1 MLPDA
6 SEHFR
11 WGTQARRLYDRMS
24 CGPVTARDIVSG
36 LGIFGYAK
44 VLGEI
49 RRRLAGT
56 GVTVKA
62 RPVNGRRNFWEYR
75 LATNPDDLH

>member
-1 MLPDA
+1 MA
-6 SEHFR
+6 
-11 WGTQARRLYDRMS
+11 
-24 CGPVTARDIVSG
+24 CGPVTARDIVMQ

-44 VLGEI
+44 VLCDI

-75 LATNPDDLH
+75 LATSDSSKPPSGWPGAAIGEDRAQ